1 MVIHP
6 NKYLLLKEAVG
17 MAEQKGLLIYDIM
30 TERFEIST
38 ILQSELS
45 GIPEVFGE
53 LEKGTPEYPA
63 IAKESVHHFYK
74 EVAGKP
80 LQRPPWSFDIR
91 QQGSG
96 IVDVS
101 NHLVDLILWECFPEQ
116 AIYQEEVEV
125 LQARQWATEITPGQ
139 FEKATGLSDYPDY
152 LKQYLGEDS
161 QLKVYS
167 NGEFVF
173 TVRGIYGKVSV
184 IWDFEA
190 LEGTKDTHFSIMRGS
205 RANLVIRQGPEEQF
219 TPTLYVEPIGGNISI
234 EYETGL
240 EEVIR
245 QMAGKYP
252 GLSMKSTPAGWEIVI
267 PEKYRVGHEAHFSQ
281 VTEKFLQYM
290 KDGQLPEWEKVNM
303 LTRYFIIMEAY
314 RKSLEY
320 VDNSA

>member
-1 MVIHP
+1 
-6 NKYLLLKEAVG
+6 
-17 MAEQKGLLIYDIM
+17 
-30 TERFEIST
+30 
-38 ILQSELS
+38 
-45 GIPEVFGE
+45 
-53 LEKGTPEYPA
+53 
-63 IAKESVHHFYK
+63 
-74 EVAGKP
+74 
-80 LQRPPWSFDIR
+80 
-91 QQGSG
+91 
-96 IVDVS
+96 
-101 NHLVDLILWECFPEQ
+101 
-116 AIYQEEVEV
+116 
-125 LQARQWATEITPGQ
+125 
-139 FEKATGLSDYPDY
+139 
-152 LKQYLGEDS
+152 
-161 QLKVYS
+161 
-167 NGEFVF
+167 
-173 TVRGIYGKVSV
+173 VSV